1 MTLYKKYMY
10 ENLLSLPYF
19 QGMSKDDITTILDK
33 VVFEFIKYNDG
44 EIICHRDDDCN
55 EFQILTQG
63 TLQTISEAQDNSY
76 KISEEINSPFAIE
89 PYSLFGYNT
98 RYNREYIAKGTCT
111 VLCIKKTFLFSELIK
126 QQIFMINL
134 MNLISHKSEKIRDI
148 IWNEPPRSIA
158 GRIVE
163 FISLRCEQQQ
173 GRKVISIK
181 MERLAEILYETRL
194 NISKALNE
202 MQNAGLVELHR
213 KEIIIPSLKNL
224 IDSVE

>member
-1 MTLYKKYMY
+1 MY

-63 TLQTISEAQDNSY
+63 TLQAISEAPDKSY
-76 KISEEINSPFAIE
+76 RITEEINAPFAIE
-89 PYSLFGYNT
+89 PYSLFGYST

-111 VLCIKKTFLFSELIK
+111 VLSIKKTFLFSELIK
-126 QQIFMINL
+126 QKIFMINL

-148 IWNEPPRSIA
+148 IWNETPDSIA
-158 GRIVE
+158 GRIVK

>member
-1 MTLYKKYMY
+1 MY

-63 TLQTISEAQDNSY
+63 TLQAISEAQDNSY

-202 MQNAGLVELHR
+202 MQNAGLLELHR
-213 KEIIIPSLKNL
+213 KEIIIPSLKNWL
-224 IDSVE
+224 PGQKVG